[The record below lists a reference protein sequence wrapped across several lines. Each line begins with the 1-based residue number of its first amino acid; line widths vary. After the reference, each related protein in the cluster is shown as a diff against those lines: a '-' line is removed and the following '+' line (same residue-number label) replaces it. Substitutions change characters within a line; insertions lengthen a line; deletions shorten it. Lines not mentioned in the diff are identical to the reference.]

1 MVGSIYVHRVYYWEY
16 HKPTF
21 ALYVPMIV
29 LWWEIS
35 PSYRSTA
42 AYGQNWQSGGHHCW
56 AEVSKWTLAQTAGKI
71 NTSKIL
77 WVIIGVLNETPD
89 FKNARVTIGCSC
101 LLLIAHPN
109 LPGVRKQ
116 TSTSDL
122 EHIPSIMF
130 ISLADAQHRGHEDL
144 HNLYYKFL
152 VIWIQRLSLG
162 EQCLYSKIKTIKP
175 YLYVQYL

>member
-1 MVGSIYVHRVYYWEY
+1 MGSNYVHRVYYWEY

-21 ALYVPMIV
+21 ALHAPMIV

-42 AYGQNWQSGGHHCW
+42 AYGQNWQSRGHHCW
-56 AEVSKWTLAQTAGKI
+56 AEVSKWTFAQTVGKI
-71 NTSKIL
+71 NTSKTS
-77 WVIIGVLNETPD
+77 WVIIGVLKLLISRMHESPV
-89 FKNARVTIGCSC
+89 RCSC

-109 LPGVRKQ
+109 LPSVRKQ
-116 TSTSDL
+116 TSTSEL

-130 ISLADAQHRGHEDL
+130 ISLADVQHKGHEDL
-144 HNLYYKFL
+144 HNLYNKFL
-152 VIWIQRLSLG
+152 IIWIQRLSLG